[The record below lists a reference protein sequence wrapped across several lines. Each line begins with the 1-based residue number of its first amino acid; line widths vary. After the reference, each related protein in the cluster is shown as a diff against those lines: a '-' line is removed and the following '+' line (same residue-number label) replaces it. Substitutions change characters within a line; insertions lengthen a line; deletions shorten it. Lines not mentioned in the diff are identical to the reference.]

1 MQWGVELAKPFH
13 YSPIGLILLLIFLGF
28 IVLYIVYRIN
38 NNKQEP
44 IKVVVKVIDRNK
56 IRMEYLAKLDTLDRK
71 YKGKKITTRKAYNE
85 LSVLIREFIFKLT
98 RVNLLKYSLS
108 DFKKLNNPV
117 LLELINEYYE
127 PEFSYEGEGN
137 LEVSIQKTRKVISEW
152 K

>member
-28 IVLYIVYRIN
+28 IVLYIIYRIN

-44 IKVVVKVIDRNK
+44 IKVVVRVVDRNK

>member
-28 IVLYIVYRIN
+28 IVIYIIYRIN